1 MDDKQRMQQVEAELR
16 RLAVFEDKLR
26 HLVQVLATLTE
37 VVSRCTNTLKHG

>member
-16 RLAVFEDKLR
+16 RLVVLR